1 MSGLTNGFT
10 MCDHRETVDCGEY
23 VCIKCGVVLGQEY
36 IYTNKVYEFPRHNKT
51 KIDLHSNIC
60 NILDNLNLNISCY
73 ANDVYDLID
82 KYLSDFKCKNELK
95 TGAAIFHILSL
106 NGIPYQ
112 LNRISALLCTN
123 INETKKLF
131 KLIKIFPQENTLSND
146 ISKLVEPL
154 LNFTNFEK
162 IDKNEISRLIT
173 VLACKYCSYSPIT
186 QIAGISYWYFKTLKR
201 KKIPLKYICDC
212 LFISQNSVH
221 LYLNHD
227 CINTWNSK

>member
-1 MSGLTNGFT
+1 MSGLISGFI
-10 MCDHRETVDCGEY
+10 MCDHEEIIECGEY

-36 IYTNKVYEFPRHNKT
+36 IHTNKVYEPPFKST
-51 KIDLHSNIC
+51 IKLDLHSNIC
-60 NILDNLNLNISCY
+60 NILDKLNLNISCY

-95 TGAAIFHILSL
+95 VGAAIFHILSL
-106 NGIPYQ
+106 NGVAYQ
-112 LNRISALLCTN
+112 LNRISVLLCSN
-123 INETKKLF
+123 ICETKKLF
-131 KLIKIFPQENTLSND
+131 KLIQVFPQENTLSND
-146 ISKLVEPL
+146 ISKLAKPV

-162 IDKNEISRLIT
+162 VDKNNIFQLIT

-186 QIAGISYWYFKTLKR
+186 QIAGISYWYFKNHMGKKRSLKS
-201 KKIPLKYICDC
+201 ICNC